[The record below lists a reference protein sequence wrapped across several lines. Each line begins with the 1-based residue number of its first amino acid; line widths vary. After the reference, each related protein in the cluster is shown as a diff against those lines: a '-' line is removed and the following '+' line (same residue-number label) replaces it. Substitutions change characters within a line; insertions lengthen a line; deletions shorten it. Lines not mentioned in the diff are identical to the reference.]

1 MQASI
6 RKANSPS
13 QPQFVDDQQE
23 NSGRLTLHS
32 FVEDDPTEV
41 KKHQINQ
48 HNKHQLLETD
58 SPEHRKGVKRLVD
71 VRPLHGPSKN
81 GLGSAYGAPDQSCIN
96 NIGSALNGLQRS
108 MEED

>member
-32 FVEDDPTEV
+32 FAEDEPTEV

-48 HNKHQLLETD
+48 HNK
-58 SPEHRKGVKRLVD
+58 R
-71 VRPLHGPSKN
+71 
-81 GLGSAYGAPDQSCIN
+81 
-96 NIGSALNGLQRS
+96 
-108 MEED
+108 